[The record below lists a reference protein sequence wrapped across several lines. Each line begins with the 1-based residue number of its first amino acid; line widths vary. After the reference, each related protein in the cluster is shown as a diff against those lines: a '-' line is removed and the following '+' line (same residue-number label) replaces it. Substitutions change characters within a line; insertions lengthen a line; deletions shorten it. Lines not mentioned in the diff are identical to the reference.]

1 MADDRGETRGERNLD
16 YDTAIVLLRH
26 ELRRVACNARV
37 FALRSRARPTL
48 LSARSWAELAQIEAE
63 LQDLLEHTL
72 RLELHV
78 EPWTGWGR
86 VQTGISS
93 FLSSL
98 RGERR
103 LLESLL
109 EEATRHPIEH
119 WRNDAPQLE
128 DALWPFLSG
137 RTRYLANMLALA
149 LDEPAPF
156 PPLLWQPRRRQFTS

>member
-1 MADDRGETRGERNLD
+1 VIG
-16 YDTAIVLLRH
+16 LLRR
-26 ELRRVACNARV
+26 ELRRVARNARV

-48 LSARSWAELAQIEAE
+48 LSARSWAELAEIEAE
-63 LQDLLEHTL
+63 LQDLLQHTL

-78 EPWTGWGR
+78 EPWTALGR
-86 VQTGISS
+86 VRTGIGS
-93 FLSSL
+93 FLDSL

-103 LLESLL
+103 LLERLL
-109 EEATRHPIEH
+109 DEAVQHPIER
-119 WRNDAPQLE
+119 WRSGVPQLE
-128 DALWPFLSG
+128 DALWPFLGG